1 MNKTMK
7 RVFTGTLL
15 ILAIIGLLSVGS
27 ASAAEL
33 RIATVDLRKLF
44 DGYWKTKQA
53 DNLLQSRRNDLGEEF
68 KALIKQG
75 DKIKN
80 EYDKAVEEA
89 NDPAA
94 SVEERERRKKA
105 ALAKKDELDKM
116 KQSAEQ
122 FDASA
127 KAALSEQFRRM
138 RDNVLGE
145 IRDKIRE
152 LAKTGAYDLVIDV
165 SAESKNNDTGIFV
178 FLSGKNDLTVTAL
191 TELNKD
197 APPAILKQ
205 LPPLEPEKK
214 EK

>member
-1 MNKTMK
+1 MNKNMK
-7 RVFTGTLL
+7 RVFRGTLL
-15 ILAIIGLLSVGS
+15 ILAVIGLLSFGS

-33 RIATVDLRKLF
+33 RLATVDLRKIF

-68 KALIKQG
+68 KALLKQG

-80 EYDKAVEEA
+80 EYDKAVEDA

-94 SVEERERRKKA
+94 SAEERDRRKKA

-152 LAKTGAYDLVIDV
+152 LAKSGAYDLVVDV
-165 SAESKNNDTGIFV
+165 SAESKNNDTAIFV
-178 FLSGKNDLTVTAL
+178 FVSGKNDLTVTVL